1 MQPWNYY
8 KDSHKALSAIAAP
21 YYDELY
27 AESNFATGIYMHYEE
42 EALARCIDGLDERD
56 IAVVLGS
63 GTGRECFI
71 LAEFFNKVYG
81 FDFSP
86 EMVAVAERK
95 KKQFGKTNVFF
106 QELDVEIEPLP
117 FEQNSVNMVNSTF
130 GMGSLVRNPP
140 LLVENIYKILKP
152 KGRCIISF
160 YNSQAFI
167 AQIKLRWQPAIT
179 SKLNHAEELLEVD
192 FNGDKFKVPVVPY
205 SVSQVNTLLS
215 KHFNILEIST
225 FPALSS
231 LLPIE
236 FFENEQLKKLCLEA
250 DKLISKNLDLAG
262 GPFIL
267 AICEKATD

>member
-1 MQPWNYY
+1 MHPWNYY
-8 KDSHKALSAIAAP
+8 KDSHKALSAVAAP

-27 AESNFATGIYMHYEE
+27 AESNFATGLYMNYEE
-42 EALARCIDGLDERD
+42 EALARCIEGMSSTDV
-56 IAVVLGS
+56 AAVLGS

-71 LAEFFNKVYG
+71 LSDIFKNIHG

-86 EMVAVAERK
+86 EMVMVAESKRNLLS
-95 KKQFGKTNVFF
+95 KQNVQFKV
-106 QELDVEIEPLP
+106 LDVETDPLP
-117 FEQNSVNMVNSTF
+117 FEKNSVDMVNSTF

-140 LLVENIYKILKP
+140 LLLESIHHILKP
-152 KGRCIISF
+152 GGRTIVSF

-167 AQIKLRWQPAIT
+167 AQIKLKWQPAIT

-192 FNGDKFKVPVVPY
+192 FNGEHFKVPVVPY
-205 SVSQVNTLLS
+205 SVAQAHNMLNQ
-215 KHFNILEIST
+215 FFDIIEIST

-231 LLPIE
+231 LLPLE
-236 FFENEQLKKLCLEA
+236 FFENERLRKLCLEA

-267 AICEKATD
+267 AICEKK